1 MRLRNCLFICFL
13 AKTQILQNTVYSF
26 HKLIN
31 VHEYFQITTTKLEW
45 NAKSKIGSLQNA
57 AYKPGGGDK
66 KIETVKLDFKEK
78 AKPKV
83 ASTVNI
89 THKPGGGAIKVTW
102 NLNTNLSIKFHV
114 LKVIGIYTTII
125 SVSIQNRI

>member
-1 MRLRNCLFICFL
+1 M
-13 AKTQILQNTVYSF
+13 
-26 HKLIN
+26 
-31 VHEYFQITTTKLEW
+31 HEYFQITTTKLEW

-89 THKPGGGAIKVTW
+89 THKPGGGAIKVT
-102 NLNTNLSIKFHV
+102 
-114 LKVIGIYTTII
+114 
-125 SVSIQNRI
+125 